1 MPYITR
7 KRIKK
12 VNTKNSFYLK
22 IDLEDDDTW
31 EKYDQFFN
39 PHISFLIRGKVCF
52 ISNNEDG
59 IIHEEFKKDY
69 DFPIFSLKEYNY
81 QTEKWYYKF
90 RVLLIPEDL
99 VNGFNISG
107 GMGIEVS
114 LIKFIKGKG
123 VFGNEPTPLWY
134 NPDFDTRIIPDT
146 EFVDKNKDFEVKGSE
161 DELSSS
167 EDLILTK
174 FTNSF
179 YISLVDEINTAFK
192 KRLWTSTMVLLRKLF
207 ENLLIEM
214 FREKYISDPEKVN
227 LFYNKKKHQFRSF
240 ESLKDSLFTKDNLID
255 FEPYDPMIYK
265 DRNFKG
271 FLEKIKI
278 EGNKNAHT
286 MEIIHKPEKIK
297 EMRDAIN
304 EYSAL
309 LCRIINQI
317 NRNNVV

>member
-31 EKYDQFFN
+31 EKYDQFFDPN
-39 PHISFLIRGKVCF
+39 FSFLIRGKVRF
-52 ISNNEDG
+52 VSNNEDE

-69 DFPIFSLKEYNY
+69 DFPIFSLKKYNY
-81 QTEKWYYKF
+81 QTEKWYYEF
-90 RVLLIPEDL
+90 RVLIIPEDL

-114 LIKFIKGKG
+114 LIKFIKGKDI
-123 VFGNEPTPLWY
+123 FGNEPIPFWY
-134 NPDFDTRIIPDT
+134 NADLDTRIIPDT
-146 EFVDKNKDFEVKGSE
+146 DFVDKNKDFEVKGSK

-174 FTNSF
+174 FTDSF
-179 YISLVDEINTAFK
+179 YVSLVDEINTTFK
-192 KRLWTSTMVLLRKLF
+192 KKLWTSTMVLLRKLF

-227 LFYNKKKHQFRSF
+227 LFYNKKEHQFRSF
-240 ESLKDSLFTKDNLID
+240 ESLKNSLFDKDNLID

-286 MEIIHKPEKIK
+286 MEIIHNPEKIK
-297 EMRDAIN
+297 VMRDAIN

-309 LCRIINQI
+309 LCRIINRI